1 MGAAVA
7 VGFGELKGV
16 GVTVGEGIIA
26 RVITGFFIG
35 VGVRVGVTEGVGV
48 GSGVGVT
55 VGRGV
60 GVSDGDG
67 DGEGVIWTVTG
78 AGGSS
83 AANVIKVP
91 APMSKPIKS
100 PKRIPIL

>member
-67 DGEGVIWTVTG
+67 D
-78 AGGSS
+78 
-83 AANVIKVP
+83 ANQEPEENSHIVNTLPPV
-91 APMSKPIKS
+91 SKNS
-100 PKRIPIL
+100 LQ